1 MEISDQ
7 HRKFLRIDQ
16 CLVPFVINVVIN
28 GGIAWALLRAH
39 AEIPLWGNPSVGIDL
54 IATGFLLPFFTCMIV
69 SRIVGAQ
76 VKSGKLPPLETD
88 QIGSRGFHHRSILGR
103 ALFLGASCVLFA
115 SAPMVAAL
123 EMANAQPIEFYSFVW
138 FKAIWG
144 GLLAALLTPLVAW
157 WALSSASMSL
167 SPAEAGA

>member
-1 MEISDQ
+1 MEISDH

-16 CLVPFVINVVIN
+16 CLVPGIINVAIN

-39 AEIPLWGNPSVGIDL
+39 TEIPLWGDPSVGIDL

-69 SRIVGAQ
+69 SRIVGGQ
-76 VKSGKLPPLETD
+76 VRSGKLEPLASD
-88 QIGSRGFHHRSILGR
+88 QIGSRGFHHRSILER
-103 ALFLGASCVLFA
+103 ALFLGTACVVFA

-123 EMANAQPIEFYSFVW
+123 EMANAQPIAFYSFVG

-144 GLLAALLTPLVAW
+144 GLLAVLLTPLIAW
-157 WALSSASMSL
+157 WALSSASMARPL
-167 SPAEAGA
+167 AEA